1 MLIQKRGI
9 NKTVYCSRTDIF
21 DSSDVNTNK
30 TSKECMV
37 CDFWYF
43 VDKRYRVQ
51 GFVCNDCHN
60 ILMMSM
66 YLSDIEII

>member
-1 MLIQKRGI
+1 
-9 NKTVYCSRTDIF
+9 
-21 DSSDVNTNK
+21 
-30 TSKECMV
+30 MV